1 LRDRLQLG
9 AELGRGSYGVVHRVS
24 DAATG
29 QDLAL
34 KVIELQADGEREF
47 RELRAHLMI
56 EHPRIVRCFEAE
68 VHEGRAFLLLELAT
82 CDLGVLVRGANKV
95 RAPMMALCDAVEG
108 VAALHQAGLIH
119 RDLKPGNILVTDAGG
134 KVSDLGLAKG
144 GELKTLTRQGILLGT
159 PQFMS
164 PEQARGDRLTT
175 ASDVYS
181 LGILA
186 HFCLLRQ
193 LPLPELPVPELLAH
207 VARGERLRFR
217 ESDSWI
223 PAATRR
229 LVEAALE
236 PDPASRPT
244 DLAAWGAEL
253 REVDL
258 PELRAVASPTR
269 TLRPPPTELAART
282 LGTSPLPTSPRPPGS
297 RRGAWWAL
305 VVLALAGVAAGAWWN
320 RARLARDLAVHREVQ
335 ARARA
340 RFLEAVEE
348 LRRDPE
354 VRDAVGLH
362 GEERTPEVLA
372 TWRAGRDSYRRLAR
386 ARGLRELIGTLVSAG
401 PDRELNNAAVELAT
415 FTHLLGANLLHD
427 EPPLWR
433 SEEAPD
439 PSPLLAQGVEAREVR
454 VLRGFQEGDRKARVE
469 GVRAL
474 LRDLPGEWVPVRRL
488 EDLVTLEDGEPVIV
502 GGQPRITAL
511 FRVHNY
517 DGLPFVDPRKGVSKL
532 IQMSMRDEASY
543 RFDDLLPEHCRFPL
557 EPVGG
562 RDLELVILCYSWP
575 PTHFMRLRLSGEDD
589 DLLVLPDVPTM
600 KVTTY
605 GDDERVGIHVRVP
618 AALVPEGL
626 EGAEIEAMGVQAVTS
641 NIFRVGVEEVLQRRG
656 H

>member
-1 LRDRLQLG
+1 
-9 AELGRGSYGVVHRVS
+9 VHRVS

-29 QDLAL
+29 RDLAL

-82 CDLGVLVRGANKV
+82 CDLGVLVRGSNKV
-95 RAPMMALCDAVEG
+95 RAPLMALCEAVEG

-119 RDLKPGNILVTDAGG
+119 RDLKPGNILVTDEGG

-164 PEQARGDRLTT
+164 PEQARGERLTT

-193 LPLPELPVPELLAH
+193 LPLPDLPVPELLAH
-207 VARGERLRFR
+207 VARGARVRFR
-217 ESDSWI
+217 EQDSWI

-229 LVEAALE
+229 LVEAACD

-244 DLAAWGAEL
+244 DLVAWGAEL

-258 PELRAVASPTR
+258 PEIRAVANPTR

-282 LGTSPLPTSPRPPGS
+282 LGTSPLPTSPRPPRA
-297 RRGAWWAL
+297 RRGAWWILA
-305 VVLALAGVAAGAWWN
+305 VLALAGVVAGAWWN
-320 RARLARDLAVHREVQ
+320 RARQARDLAIRREAQ

-340 RFLEAVEE
+340 RFLEVVEE
-348 LRRDPE
+348 LRRDPA

-362 GEERTPEVLA
+362 GEERTSEVLA
-372 TWRAGRDSYRRLAR
+372 TWRAGRDSYRRIVRDR
-386 ARGLRELIGTLVSAG
+386 ALRELVPAVVEAAL
-401 PDRELNNAAVELAT
+401 DRDLNNAAVELAT
-415 FTHLLGANLLHD
+415 FTHLLGANLLQD

-433 SEEAPD
+433 AGEALD
-439 PSPLLAQGVEAREVR
+439 LGPLLARGVVVREVPA
-454 VLRGFQEGDRKARVE
+454 LRGFREEDRGARDA
-469 GVRAL
+469 RIRSL
-474 LRDLPGEWVPVRRL
+474 LADLPGEWAPVRRL
-488 EDLVTLEDGEPVIV
+488 EDLVTLEDGKPVIID
-502 GGQPRITAL
+502 GQPRITAL
-511 FRVHNY
+511 FQVHNY
-517 DGLPFVDPRKGVSKL
+517 DGLPFVDPRKGVSRL
-532 IQMSMRDEASY
+532 IQMSLRDEASY
-543 RFDDLLPEHCRFPL
+543 RLDALLPEHCRVPL
-557 EPVGG
+557 EPVGDQ
-562 RDLELVILCYSWP
+562 DLELVVLCYSWP
-575 PTHFMRLRLSGEDD
+575 PTHLLRLRLSGEDD
-589 DLLVLPDVPTM
+589 ELLVLPEVPTM

-605 GDDERVGIHVRVP
+605 GDDERLGIHVRVP
-618 AALVPEGL
+618 AALVPAGL
-626 EGAEIEAMGVQAVTS
+626 ESGEIEAMGVQAVTS

-656 H
+656 S